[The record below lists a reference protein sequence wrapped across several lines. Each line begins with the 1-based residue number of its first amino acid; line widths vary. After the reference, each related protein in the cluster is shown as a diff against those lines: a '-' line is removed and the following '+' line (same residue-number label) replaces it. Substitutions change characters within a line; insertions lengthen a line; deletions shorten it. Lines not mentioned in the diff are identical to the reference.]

1 MVGFYNHLFSADSA
15 DSDIPLETRR
25 RIVSAARS
33 GYTQVRGSDFM
44 VTAPAGKLLPLQVFG
59 QYEMDDAESGLRDF
73 MYLAENVREVV
84 SPFMSGSRSS
94 KFVKRRR
101 AGIEFYEM
109 PMDLEGLRVPA
120 QRQAATILYG
130 EDVRVQNCV
139 AGRHRMVFSLARPPA
154 GVLDLLKTRR
164 TAGTVRK
171 NPLVRRI
178 VGRLPDRPSF
188 VIVADVGRCFAIPR
202 SLVEAGLT
210 GTPPHDLPGGAMAA
224 DYARP
229 PGPLVGWACV
239 LGRGW
244 FRGQV
249 CMDAADVVR
258 SLALRHGRAEDPST
272 PAATGISAAA
282 DRTDIRRGSPPTGGD
297 RRRQD

>member
-1 MVGFYNHLFSADSA
+1 
-15 DSDIPLETRR
+15 
-25 RIVSAARS
+25 
-33 GYTQVRGSDFM
+33 M

-59 QYEMDDAESGLRDF
+59 QYEMDDAETGLRDF
-73 MYLAENVREVV
+73 MYLAENVNEVV
-84 SPFMSGSRSS
+84 SPFMSGPHSGR
-94 KFVKRRR
+94 FAKRRR

-109 PMDLEGLRVPA
+109 DMDFKKLRMPM
-120 QRQAATILYG
+120 QRQGAAILYG
-130 EDVRVQNCV
+130 EGVRIQNAV
-139 AGRHRMVFSLARPPA
+139 EGRHRMLFSLARPPA
-154 GVLDLLKTRR
+154 GVHDLFERGR

-178 VGRLPDRPSF
+178 VGRLPDRPSL

-210 GTPPHDLPGGAMAA
+210 KTPPHDLPGGAIAA
-224 DYARP
+224 DYTRP

-244 FRGQV
+244 FKGQI

-258 SLALRHGRAEDPST
+258 SRAMWHGRAEGSST
-272 PAATGISAAA
+272 PAAPRIGAAA
-282 DRTDIRRGSPPTGGD
+282 DRTDIRLGSPLSGGD